1 MKHHDLVEFI
11 RNVGIEGARYIEEN
25 IDEQYSALVY
35 LSERVDPETFLNL
48 VVRNALVAYQLTSR
62 GEKYWWEFAEYF
74 SKNPNSNMESFLSS
88 CRGNMKYTPT
98 KLSRLRKLEGY
109 SFGLE
114 FYEDM
119 TSLMNTLENI
129 LNTTGK
135 TVYFA
140 VKMYGYGAR
149 ILSKRFIPYP
159 MSIPIPVDSRIT
171 KITEALNER
180 DPLRFWNEI
189 SYLTSV
195 PPLHIDSILWPLL
208 SGDRNIISKYLS
220 KFTPPRTLLS
230 LVNS

>member
-25 IDEQYSALVY
+25 IDEQYSALIY

-88 CRGNMKYTPT
+88 CRGNMKYRPT